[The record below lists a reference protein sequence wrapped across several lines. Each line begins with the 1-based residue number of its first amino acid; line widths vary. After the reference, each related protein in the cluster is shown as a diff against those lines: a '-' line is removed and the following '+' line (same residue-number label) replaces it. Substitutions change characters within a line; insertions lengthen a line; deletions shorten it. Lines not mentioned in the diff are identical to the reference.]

1 MLVFDGECGFC
12 ERLASKW
19 YEKTGEKINFVPS
32 NELSDKYGYTSA
44 EEFTKEI
51 KLIYPEGMVYGGAAA
66 AFKVIEHS
74 KSRLRALSWIYN
86 HTRAFDP
93 IWEWAY
99 KLVAKN
105 RHRFLFLVTRKNK
118 ATELTIASKDT

>member
-1 MLVFDGECGFC
+1 MIDKPMLVFDGECEFC

-19 YEKTGEKINFVPS
+19 NKRIGEKINFVPY
-32 NELSDKYGYTSA
+32 NKLSDKYGYTST

-74 KSRLRALSWIYN
+74 KSPLI
-86 HTRAFDP
+86 
-93 IWEWAY
+93 
-99 KLVAKN
+99 
-105 RHRFLFLVTRKNK
+105 FLQKTLDSMT
-118 ATELTIASKDT
+118 